1 MGADFDTIVIG
12 SGAGGLT
19 AAVALA
25 QAGERVL
32 VLEQHDVPGGW
43 CHSFTLGGYRFS
55 PGVHYIG
62 QLGPGRPMRQI
73 YEGLGVSGDLTFFE
87 LNPDGFDH
95 VQVGPPERAGGLRA
109 GTRFS
114 IPKGR
119 EALAERLAK
128 RFPGDA
134 EGIRAYLRD
143 VAALARELDELQEI
157 RSLGDALAIPLRY
170 PHVRRLGLRRL
181 DAVLRARVQSPVA
194 RAILAIQGGDYG
206 LPPEEAPVAMHAA
219 IQAHYFDGGY
229 YPRGGAFA
237 IPRAFRRALKRTG
250 GELRVSTPVTAI
262 LTERDG
268 GRRRAVGVRVAG
280 GEELRAQRVVSNAD
294 PWVTYHDLVG
304 REHLPWRLRARLSR
318 TRWSVSALSL
328 FMAVDMDLRAA
339 GLDSGNLW
347 YTDTP
352 DLGALYRSAR
362 WDAAKPAGTFPSF
375 FLTCTTLK
383 DPTKLHRGH
392 HTLEAFAFVDYAPFA
407 RWEGSRHGDRPASYE
422 ALKAGLKEKFF
433 RTIERVLPG
442 LRDHVVFADLAT
454 PLTNEHYIRG
464 HRGGIYGTEKRL
476 SQIGPLG
483 YGLRSPIRGLWL
495 VGAST
500 LAHGVM
506 GATMS
511 GLVAASMAL
520 RTPWRE
526 LLRADGP
533 PLEILQAEDP
543 TDWPRGLRERAAR
556 GGALA

>member
-1 MGADFDTIVIG
+1 MSADFDTIVIG

-19 AAVALA
+19 AALAFA

-43 CHSFTLGGYRFS
+43 CHSFTLEGYRFS

-62 QLGPGRPMRQI
+62 QLGQGRPMRQI
-73 YEGLGVSGDLTFFE
+73 YEGLGVSQDLTFFE

-95 VQVGPPERAGGLRA
+95 VQLGPPEAAGGLQA

-119 EALAERLAK
+119 QALADRLAA
-128 RFPGDA
+128 RFPADA
-134 EGIRAYLRD
+134 DGIRAYLQD
-143 VAALARELDELQEI
+143 VAGLARELDQLQEI
-157 RSLGDALAIPLRY
+157 RSLGDALAIPFRY

-181 DAVLRARVQSPVA
+181 DAVLRARVQDPAA

-206 LPPEEAPVAMHAA
+206 LPPEEAPAAMHAA

-237 IPRAFRRALKRTG
+237 IPRAFHRALKRAG
-250 GELRVSTPVTAI
+250 GELRVGTPVTAI
-262 LTERDG
+262 LTERG
-268 GRRRAVGVRVAG
+268 ASGRRALGVRLAG
-280 GEELRAQRVVSNAD
+280 GEELRAKRVLSNAD

-304 REHLPWRLRARLSR
+304 REHLPWTLRARLGR
-318 TRWSVSALSL
+318 TRWSISALSL
-328 FMAVDMDLRAA
+328 FTAVDMDVRAA

-347 YTDTP
+347 YSDTP
-352 DLGALYRSAR
+352 DLGALYRSAAR
-362 WDAAKPAGTFPSF
+362 DAAHPTGTFPSF

-383 DPTKLHRGH
+383 DPTKLHHGH
-392 HTLEAFAFVDYAPFA
+392 HTLEAFAFVNYAPFA
-407 RWEGSRHGDRPASYE
+407 RWAGSKHDARPASYE
-422 ALKAGLKEKFF
+422 ALKVGLTEKFY
-433 RTIERVLPG
+433 RTIEQVIPG
-442 LRDHVVFADLAT
+442 FRDHVVFADLAT

-464 HRGGIYGTEKRL
+464 HRGSIYGTAKGL
-476 SQIGPLG
+476 SQIGPMG
-483 YGLRSPIRGLWL
+483 YPVRSPIRGLWL
-495 VGAST
+495 AGAST
-500 LAHGVM
+500 VAHGVM

-526 LLRADGP
+526 LLRGDGP

-543 TDWPRGLRERAAR
+543 SGWPQSLRDRAAR
-556 GGALA
+556 GGALG